1 MIGGDVILAAI
12 ILSTWCLFLLHIVK
26 SFSNTI
32 VKVMFQHYHKT
43 EFSSKSDYLS
53 IFYVPEI
60 QTYVYIQYVNLKRQG
75 EFRHMLLK

>member
-1 MIGGDVILAAI
+1 MYICENLVVEEL
-12 ILSTWCLFLLHIVK
+12 LTKNLNFLIVT